1 MQILLCE
8 SETMINEMVTEYLS
22 PLGFK
27 VAFAKNESQ
36 CLAQIEKRIP
46 DVVILDTHLPHSN
59 SSQTVEKIR
68 EKGVKTPVLLMS
80 SNYGITSEEDAIK
93 LGANGFIEKPLKL
106 KDLLTRILELMPN

>member
-8 SETMINEMVTEYLS
+8 SEPMISEMVTEYLS

-36 CLAQIEKRIP
+36 CLSQIEKRIP

-59 SSQTVEKIR
+59 SGQTIEKIR
-68 EKGVKTPVLLMS
+68 SKGIKAPVVLVS
-80 SNYGITSEEDAIK
+80 SNYGITSEEDALK
-93 LGANGFIEKPLKL
+93 LGANGFLEKPLKL